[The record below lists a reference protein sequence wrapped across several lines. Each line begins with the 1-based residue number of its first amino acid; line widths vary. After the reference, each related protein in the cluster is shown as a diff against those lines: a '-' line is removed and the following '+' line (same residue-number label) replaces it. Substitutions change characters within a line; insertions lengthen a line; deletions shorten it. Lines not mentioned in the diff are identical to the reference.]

1 MMVRMKKIEIAFI
14 VLLIPFEVSK
24 VIYMFNEVIG
34 KYYFKSFVIYNTV
47 VTLLFILFFL
57 MVIIKQHIKKS
68 KYEKFDIY
76 RQVDFKDISY
86 LSAGKLLNIKTLP
99 INTILIVIYTLID
112 KGIIKVVYKDEKPYI
127 C

>member
-1 MMVRMKKIEIAFI
+1 MKKIEIAFI
-14 VLLIPFEVSK
+14 VLLISFEVLK

-47 VTLLFILFFL
+47 VTFLFILFFL
-57 MVIIKQHIKKS
+57 MVIFKQHIKKS

-76 RQVDFKDISY
+76 RQVDFKDISH

-112 KGIIKVVYKDEKPYI
+112 KGIIKVV
-127 C
+127 